1 MNSIEFPSVVEEAIN
16 RAIQQ
21 SNLQEQQSP
30 GSEQDVIVVEDTP
43 NVIRERILEGLTIAS
58 AFADRLQDEDYA
70 RAVREKLVRSNV
82 RGSRIEGIKNI
93 NDVQRMMES
102 VGNWKYVESNLK
114 DKQVDCFEGI
124 LPPEYAGRSF
134 AAYASV
140 REIAAK
146 FGQPGLSTIQ
156 AKSGN
161 QKDDEYYFCT
171 MLRYPTDRITVQ
183 LKQETSGGGY
193 EYLHQWF
200 AGPELS
206 SMLRMDEG
214 DTVVRCGVIIP
225 YLNEPRRRHVQ
236 PAKIS
241 NRAGNN

>member
-1 MNSIEFPSVVEEAIN
+1 MNHIEFPNAIEEAIN
-16 RAIQQ
+16 RSIQQ
-21 SNLQEQQSP
+21 QELQERQSQAENP
-30 GSEQDVIVVEDTP
+30 VHIVVEDTP
-43 NVIRERILEGLTIAS
+43 NVLRERILEGLTIAS

-82 RGSRIEGIKNI
+82 RGSRIEGIKSI
-93 NDVQRMMES
+93 NDVQRMLES
-102 VGNWKYVESNLK
+102 VGNWQYVDSNLK

-161 QKDDEYYFCT
+161 QKEDEYYFCT

-183 LKQETSGGGY
+183 LKKETNGGGY

-236 PAKIS
+236 PTKNF
-241 NRAGNN
+241 NRTGDN